1 MASSN
6 GCFEGAAM
14 LAFDPAPEEILA
26 PDVLRHSISKDLSEP
41 VTARL
46 NLPRSMR
53 FSEPGVMKNPGAD
66 TTTFSALPSQ
76 EELDFIERYK
86 QGVINSVSA
95 LHMFAKIHHL
105 ELELKETSVAG
116 DVIRPYFAFC
126 AVINGVCYKTGLGKN
141 KKESKLNAAKLA
153 LAELLNLENT
163 GAKSF
168 EDSDFSCAPAELR
181 PPANSA
187 CVSRTG
193 VEHPYQKLS
202 QTLEEVFNRLTSQHP
217 EYHSCGSSL
226 AAFII
231 EKGKSGLI
239 VSFGQWEIASHRAL
253 KQLGGQPGLVNSAAS
268 LVLGGQ
274 HEVVALGTGEC
285 NYSRSFESCGR
296 LLHDSHA
303 IVTARRSLLRYL
315 YRHLLLF
322 YNKNPAKAERSIFCT
337 APGSKLLT
345 LKQNIT
351 LSLYMNQLPK
361 GTAQLKSEVHLG
373 PQSISA
379 YEASEEL
386 SLHVALEGR
395 IYLAACCP
403 PKTVRVSSMSA
414 GDKLT
419 KWEVVGLQ
427 GALLS
432 HFIEPVYI
440 SNILVGNGSCKDT
453 KGLDITIKQRLD
465 DELISKLPVPY
476 LVNRSH
482 VYLVKA
488 ALPIQTD
495 LNQWSLSLNWTLSDA
510 SLEVVDGLSG
520 KTTESSPFRSGSCLA
535 SRLCKAAMFSR
546 FRMLAREAGRG
557 DLLQFATYHEAK
569 MKSQLYQEAKSLLQS
584 YLEQH
589 TYGSWIV
596 KSPHIEQFSD

>member
-14 LAFDPAPEEILA
+14 FAFDPAPGKDLPPEVFRQ
-26 PDVLRHSISKDLSEP
+26 PISEDLSEA

-46 NLPRSMR
+46 NPPPCMTRSA
-53 FSEPGVMKNPGAD
+53 SEVMKNPGPFLFEGAD
-66 TTTFSALPSQ
+66 TTAFSALPSQ
-76 EELDFIERYK
+76 KDLDLIERYK

-95 LHMFAKIHHL
+95 LHLYAKMHQL
-105 ELELKETSVAG
+105 QLELKETSVAG

-163 GAKSF
+163 GAKCF
-168 EDSDFSCAPAELR
+168 QDSDFPCVPPEPR
-181 PPANSA
+181 PPGNSA

-193 VEHPYQKLS
+193 GEHTYQKLS
-202 QTLEEVFNRLTSQHP
+202 QMLEEVFNRLTAQHP
-217 EYHSCGSSL
+217 EYQSCGSSL

-231 EKGKSGLI
+231 EK
-239 VSFGQWEIASHRAL
+239 
-253 KQLGGQPGLVNSAAS
+253 
-268 LVLGGQ
+268 GGQ

-285 NYSRSFESCGR
+285 NYSRRFESCGR

-351 LSLYMNQLPK
+351 LTLYMNQLPK
-361 GTAQLKSEVHLG
+361 GTAQLKSEVHLS
-373 PQSISA
+373 PHSISA

-395 IYLAACCP
+395 IYLAVCSP

-465 DELISKLPVPY
+465 DELTSKLPMHY

-482 VYLVKA
+482 IYLVKA
-488 ALPIQTD
+488 AVLIQTD

-520 KTTESSPFRSGSCLA
+520 KTTESSPFRSGTCLA

-569 MKSQLYQEAKSLLQS
+569 VKSQLYQEAKSLLQS

-589 TYGSWIV
+589 SYGSWIV

>member
-1 MASSN
+1 
-6 GCFEGAAM
+6 
-14 LAFDPAPEEILA
+14 
-26 PDVLRHSISKDLSEP
+26 DL
-41 VTARL
+41 
-46 NLPRSMR
+46 
-53 FSEPGVMKNPGAD
+53 
-66 TTTFSALPSQ
+66 
-76 EELDFIERYK
+76 IERYK
-86 QGVINSVSA
+86 QGLINSVSA
-95 LHMFAKIHHL
+95 LHLFAKIHDL
-105 ELELKETSVAG
+105 QLELKETSVAG
-116 DVIRPYFAFC
+116 NVIRPYFAFC
-126 AVINGVCYKTGLGKN
+126 AVINGVCYRTGLGKN

-163 GAKSF
+163 GAKSS
-168 EDSDFSCAPAELR
+168 EDSGKYFAYVWGFFFPPICKFVSCWILLFDL
-181 PPANSA
+181 
-187 CVSRTG
+187 G
-193 VEHPYQKLS
+193 GEHIYQKLS
-202 QTLEEVFNRLTSQHP
+202 QTLEEVFNRLTTQHP
-217 EYHSCGSSL
+217 EYQSCGSSL

-231 EKGKSGLI
+231 EKGKS
-239 VSFGQWEIASHRAL
+239 
-253 KQLGGQPGLVNSAAS
+253 
-268 LVLGGQ
+268 GGQ

-285 NYSRSFESCGR
+285 NYSRRFESCGR

-322 YNKNPAKAERSIFCT
+322 YNKNPAKTEKSIFCT

-386 SLHVALEGR
+386 SLHVAVEGR
-395 IYLAACCP
+395 IYLAVCCP

-440 SNILVGNGSCKDT
+440 SNVLVGNGSCKDT
-453 KGLDITIKQRLD
+453 KGLDITVKQRLD
-465 DELISKLPVPY
+465 DELVSKLPVPY

-482 VYLVKA
+482 IYLVKA

-520 KTTESSPFRSGSCLA
+520 KTTESSPFRSGTCLA

-546 FRMLAREAGRG
+546 FKMLAREAGRD
-557 DLLQFATYHEAK
+557 DLLQLATYHEAK
-569 MKSQLYQEAKSLLQS
+569 IKSQLYQEAKSLLQS

-589 TYGSWIV
+589 SYGSWIV
-596 KSPHIEQFSD
+596 KSPHIEQFSG

>member
-14 LAFDPAPEEILA
+14 FAFDPAPGKDLPPEVFRQ
-26 PDVLRHSISKDLSEP
+26 PISEDLSEA

-46 NLPRSMR
+46 NPPPCMTRSA
-53 FSEPGVMKNPGAD
+53 SEVMKNPGAD
-66 TTTFSALPSQ
+66 TTAFSALPSQ
-76 EELDFIERYK
+76 KDLDLIERYK

-95 LHMFAKIHHL
+95 LHLYAKMHQL
-105 ELELKETSVAG
+105 QLELKETSVAG

-163 GAKSF
+163 GAKCF
-168 EDSDFSCAPAELR
+168 QDS
-181 PPANSA
+181 
-187 CVSRTG
+187 
-193 VEHPYQKLS
+193 
-202 QTLEEVFNRLTSQHP
+202 
-217 EYHSCGSSL
+217 
-226 AAFII
+226 
-231 EKGKSGLI
+231 
-239 VSFGQWEIASHRAL
+239 
-253 KQLGGQPGLVNSAAS
+253 
-268 LVLGGQ
+268 GGQ

-285 NYSRSFESCGR
+285 NYSRRFESCGR

-303 IVTARRSLLRYL
+303 IVTARRSLLR
-315 YRHLLLF
+315 HLS
-322 YNKNPAKAERSIFCT
+322 P
-337 APGSKLLT
+337 
-345 LKQNIT
+345 
-351 LSLYMNQLPK
+351 
-361 GTAQLKSEVHLG
+361 H
-373 PQSISA
+373 SISA

-395 IYLAACCP
+395 IYLAVCSP

-465 DELISKLPVPY
+465 DELTSKLPMHY

-482 VYLVKA
+482 IYLVKA
-488 ALPIQTD
+488 AVLIQTD

-520 KTTESSPFRSGSCLA
+520 KTTESSPFRSGTCLA

-569 MKSQLYQEAKSLLQS
+569 VKSQLYQEAKSLLQS

-589 TYGSWIV
+589 SYGSWIV

>member
-1 MASSN
+1 
-6 GCFEGAAM
+6 
-14 LAFDPAPEEILA
+14 
-26 PDVLRHSISKDLSEP
+26 DL
-41 VTARL
+41 
-46 NLPRSMR
+46 
-53 FSEPGVMKNPGAD
+53 
-66 TTTFSALPSQ
+66 
-76 EELDFIERYK
+76 IERYK

-95 LHMFAKIHHL
+95 LHLFAKTHHL
-105 ELELKETSVAG
+105 HLELKETSVAG

-168 EDSDFSCAPAELR
+168 EDSGMSIPLQNVLKFLVFPCVPAEPR
-181 PPANSA
+181 PPGNSA
-187 CVSRTG
+187 GVSRTG
-193 VEHPYQKLS
+193 GEHTYQKLS
-202 QTLEEVFNRLTSQHP
+202 QMLEEVFNRLTTQHP
-217 EYHSCGSSL
+217 EYQSCGSSL

-231 EKGKSGLI
+231 ERGKS
-239 VSFGQWEIASHRAL
+239 
-253 KQLGGQPGLVNSAAS
+253 
-268 LVLGGQ
+268 GGQ

-285 NYSRSFESCGR
+285 NYSRRFESCGR

-337 APGSKLLT
+337 AAGSKLLT

-395 IYLAACCP
+395 IYLAVCCP

-432 HFIEPVYI
+432 HFIEPMYI

-465 DELISKLPVPY
+465 DELISKLPVHY

-482 VYLVKA
+482 IYLVKA

-546 FRMLAREAGRG
+546 FRMLAREAGRA
-557 DLLQFATYHEAK
+557 DLLQCATYHEAK
-569 MKSQLYQEAKSLLQS
+569 VKSQLYQEAKSLLQS

-589 TYGSWIV
+589 SYGSWIV

>member
-1 MASSN
+1 
-6 GCFEGAAM
+6 
-14 LAFDPAPEEILA
+14 
-26 PDVLRHSISKDLSEP
+26 DL
-41 VTARL
+41 
-46 NLPRSMR
+46 
-53 FSEPGVMKNPGAD
+53 
-66 TTTFSALPSQ
+66 
-76 EELDFIERYK
+76 IERYK
-86 QGVINSVSA
+86 QGIINSVSA
-95 LHMFAKIHHL
+95 LHLFAKTHHL
-105 ELELKETSVAG
+105 QLELKETSVAG

-153 LAELLNLENT
+153 LAELLNLEDT
-163 GAKSF
+163 RAKSF
-168 EDSDFSCAPAELR
+168 EDS
-181 PPANSA
+181 
-187 CVSRTG
+187 
-193 VEHPYQKLS
+193 EHIYQKLS
-202 QTLEEVFNRLTSQHP
+202 QMLEEVFNRLTTQHP
-217 EYHSCGSSL
+217 EYQSCGSSL
-226 AAFII
+226 AAFIV
-231 EKGKSGLI
+231 EKGKS
-239 VSFGQWEIASHRAL
+239 
-253 KQLGGQPGLVNSAAS
+253 
-268 LVLGGQ
+268 GGQ

-285 NYSRSFESCGR
+285 NYSRRLESCGR

-303 IVTARRSLLRYL
+303 IVTARRSLL
-315 YRHLLLF
+315 RHLLLF

-337 APGSKLLT
+337 APGSKLLA

-361 GTAQLKSEVHLG
+361 GTAQLKSEVHLS

-379 YEASEEL
+379 FEASEEL

-395 IYLAACCP
+395 IYLAVCCP

-465 DELISKLPVPY
+465 DELISKLPVHY

-482 VYLVKA
+482 IYLVKA

-495 LNQWSLSLNWTLSDA
+495 LNQWSLSLNWTLSDG

-520 KTTESSPFRSGSCLA
+520 KTTESSPFRSGTCLA

-546 FRMLAREAGRG
+546 FRMLAREAGRA
-557 DLLQFATYHEAK
+557 DLLQFPTYHEAK
-569 MKSQLYQEAKSLLQS
+569 IKSQLYQEAKSLLQS

-589 TYGSWIV
+589 SYGSWIV

>member
-1 MASSN
+1 
-6 GCFEGAAM
+6 
-14 LAFDPAPEEILA
+14 
-26 PDVLRHSISKDLSEP
+26 DL
-41 VTARL
+41 
-46 NLPRSMR
+46 
-53 FSEPGVMKNPGAD
+53 
-66 TTTFSALPSQ
+66 
-76 EELDFIERYK
+76 IERYK

-95 LHMFAKIHHL
+95 LHLFAKIHHL
-105 ELELKETSVAG
+105 QLELKETSVAG
-116 DVIRPYFAFC
+116 GVIRPYFAFC
-126 AVINGVCYKTGLGKN
+126 AVINGVCYNTGLGKN

-163 GAKSF
+163 GEKSS
-168 EDSDFSCAPAELR
+168 EVWVVVLLRCVQVYDLASCSCLFF
-181 PPANSA
+181 PPT
-187 CVSRTG
+187 CKFVSCWLLLFHLG
-193 VEHPYQKLS
+193 GEHIYQKLS
-202 QTLEEVFNRLTSQHP
+202 QTLEEVFNRLTTEHP
-217 EYHSCGSSL
+217 EYQSCGSSL

-231 EKGKSGLI
+231 EKGKSG
-239 VSFGQWEIASHRAL
+239 GH
-253 KQLGGQPGLVNSAAS
+253 
-268 LVLGGQ
+268 

-285 NYSRSFESCGR
+285 NYSRRFESCGR

-322 YNKNPAKAERSIFCT
+322 YNKNAAKAERSIFCA

-395 IYLAACCP
+395 IYLAVCCP
-403 PKTVRVSSMSA
+403 RKTVRVSSMSA
-414 GDKLT
+414 GDKLA

-432 HFIEPVYI
+432 HFIKPMYI

-465 DELISKLPVPY
+465 DELVSKLPVPY

-482 VYLVKA
+482 IYLVKA

-520 KTTESSPFRSGSCLA
+520 KTTESSPFRSGTCLA

-546 FRMLAREAGRG
+546 FSMLAREAGRD

-569 MKSQLYQEAKSLLQS
+569 IKSQLYQEAKSLLQS
-584 YLEQH
+584 YLEEH
-589 TYGSWIV
+589 SYGSWIV

>member
-14 LAFDPAPEEILA
+14 FTFNLAPEKILPA
-26 PDVLRHSISKDLSEP
+26 EVLGQPIAKDLSEP

-46 NLPRSMR
+46 NPLLSMR
-53 FSEPGVMKNPGAD
+53 CSEPGVIKNPGPFLFKGAD
-66 TTTFSALPSQ
+66 ETTFSALPSQ
-76 EELDFIERYK
+76 KDLDLIERYK
-86 QGVINSVSA
+86 QGIINPVSA
-95 LHMFAKIHHL
+95 LHLFAKIHHL
-105 ELELKETSVAG
+105 QLELKETSVAG

-153 LAELLNLENT
+153 LAELLNLEST
-163 GAKSF
+163 GEKAF
-168 EDSDFSCAPAELR
+168 EDSVKFLDFPCVPAELR
-181 PPANSA
+181 PPANST

-193 VEHPYQKLS
+193 GEHIYQKFS
-202 QTLEEVFNRLTSQHP
+202 QMLEEVFNRLTAQHA
-217 EYHSCGSSL
+217 EYQSCGSSL

-231 EKGKSGLI
+231 EK
-239 VSFGQWEIASHRAL
+239 
-253 KQLGGQPGLVNSAAS
+253 
-268 LVLGGQ
+268 GGQ

-285 NYSRSFESCGR
+285 NYSRRFESCGR

-303 IVTARRSLLRYL
+303 IVTARRSLLS
-315 YRHLLLF
+315 
-322 YNKNPAKAERSIFCT
+322 KNPAKAERSIFCT
-337 APGSKLLT
+337 VPGSKLLT
-345 LKQNIT
+345 FKQNIT

-373 PQSISA
+373 PQSLSA

-395 IYLAACCP
+395 IYLAVCCP

-440 SNILVGNGSCKDT
+440 SNILVGSGTCKDT

-482 VYLVKA
+482 IYLVKA
-488 ALPIQTD
+488 ALPVQTD

-546 FRMLAREAGRG
+546 FRMLAGEAGRG

-569 MKSQLYQEAKSLLQS
+569 IKSQLYQEAKSLLQS

-589 TYGSWIV
+589 SYGSWIV

>member
-1 MASSN
+1 
-6 GCFEGAAM
+6 
-14 LAFDPAPEEILA
+14 
-26 PDVLRHSISKDLSEP
+26 DL
-41 VTARL
+41 
-46 NLPRSMR
+46 
-53 FSEPGVMKNPGAD
+53 
-66 TTTFSALPSQ
+66 
-76 EELDFIERYK
+76 IERYN
-86 QGVINSVSA
+86 QGLINSVSA
-95 LHMFAKIHHL
+95 LHLFAKIHHMQ
-105 ELELKETSVAG
+105 LELKETSVAG

-163 GAKSF
+163 RAKSF
-168 EDSDFSCAPAELR
+168 EESVLLLFSPL
-181 PPANSA
+181 PANLS
-187 CVSRTG
+187 CWILLFHLG
-193 VEHPYQKLS
+193 GEHIYQKVS
-202 QTLEEVFNRLTSQHP
+202 QALEEVFNRLTNQHP
-217 EYHSCGSSL
+217 EYQSCGSSL
-226 AAFII
+226 AAFIL
-231 EKGKSGLI
+231 EKGKS
-239 VSFGQWEIASHRAL
+239 
-253 KQLGGQPGLVNSAAS
+253 
-268 LVLGGQ
+268 GGQ

-285 NYSRSFESCGR
+285 NYSRRFESCGR

-337 APGSKLLT
+337 APGSKLLS

-373 PQSISA
+373 PQSLSA

-395 IYLAACCP
+395 IYLAVCCP
-403 PKTVRVSSMSA
+403 PKTVRVSSMSG

-482 VYLVKA
+482 IYLVKA
-488 ALPIQTD
+488 AVPIQAD

-520 KTTESSPFRSGSCLA
+520 KTTESSPFQSGTCLA

-546 FRMLAREAGRG
+546 FRMLAREAGRS

-569 MKSQLYQEAKSLLQS
+569 VKSQLYQEAKSLLQS

-589 TYGSWIV
+589 SYGSWIV

>member
-1 MASSN
+1 
-6 GCFEGAAM
+6 
-14 LAFDPAPEEILA
+14 
-26 PDVLRHSISKDLSEP
+26 DLI
-41 VTARL
+41 
-46 NLPRSMR
+46 
-53 FSEPGVMKNPGAD
+53 K
-66 TTTFSALPSQ
+66 
-76 EELDFIERYK
+76 RYK
-86 QGVINSVSA
+86 KGLINSVSA
-95 LHMFAKIHHL
+95 LHMFTKIHDLQL
-105 ELELKETSVAG
+105 EMKETSVAG

-141 KKESKLNAAKLA
+141 KKESKSNAAKLA

-163 GAKSF
+163 GAKPF
-168 EDSDFSCAPAELR
+168 EDSGMSIPLHNVVKFLDFPCVPAEIR
-181 PPANSA
+181 PLANSA

-193 VEHPYQKLS
+193 GEHIYQKLP
-202 QTLEEVFNRLTSQHP
+202 QTLEEAFNRLTAQHP
-217 EYHSCGSSL
+217 EYQSCGSSL

-231 EKGKSGLI
+231 EKGKSALI
-239 VSFGQWEIASHRAL
+239 V
-253 KQLGGQPGLVNSAAS
+253 
-268 LVLGGQ
+268 GGQ

-285 NYSRSFESCGR
+285 NYSRRFESCGR

-337 APGSKLLT
+337 APDSKLLT

-351 LSLYMNQLPK
+351 FSLYMNQLPK
-361 GTAQLKSEVHLG
+361 GTAQIKSEVHLS

-395 IYLAACCP
+395 IYLAVCCP

-440 SNILVGNGSCKDT
+440 SNILVGSGICKDT

-465 DELISKLPVPY
+465 DELTSKLPVPY

-482 VYLVKA
+482 IYLVKA

-520 KTTESSPFRSGSCLA
+520 KTTESSPFRSGACLA

-569 MKSQLYQEAKSLLQS
+569 VKSQLYQEAKSLLQS

-589 TYGSWIV
+589 GYGLWIV

>member
-1 MASSN
+1 
-6 GCFEGAAM
+6 
-14 LAFDPAPEEILA
+14 
-26 PDVLRHSISKDLSEP
+26 DL
-41 VTARL
+41 
-46 NLPRSMR
+46 
-53 FSEPGVMKNPGAD
+53 
-66 TTTFSALPSQ
+66 
-76 EELDFIERYK
+76 IERYK

-95 LHMFAKIHHL
+95 LHLFAKTHHL
-105 ELELKETSVAG
+105 QLELKETSVAG

-163 GAKSF
+163 GAKIPKVHVVVLILCVQGHNLA
-168 EDSDFSCAPAELR
+168 SC
-181 PPANSA
+181 
-187 CVSRTG
+187 SRLLFLVPVNLSWWILLFPLG
-193 VEHPYQKLS
+193 GEHIYQKLS
-202 QTLEEVFNRLTSQHP
+202 QMLEEVFNRLTTQHP
-217 EYHSCGSSL
+217 EYQSCGSSL

-231 EKGKSGLI
+231 EKGKS
-239 VSFGQWEIASHRAL
+239 
-253 KQLGGQPGLVNSAAS
+253 
-268 LVLGGQ
+268 GGQ

-285 NYSRSFESCGR
+285 NYSRRLESCGR

-322 YNKNPAKAERSIFCT
+322 YNKNPAKAERSIFCA

-395 IYLAACCP
+395 IYLAVCCP

-465 DELISKLPVPY
+465 DELISKLPVHY

-482 VYLVKA
+482 IYLVKA

-520 KTTESSPFRSGSCLA
+520 KTTESSPFRSGTCLA

-546 FRMLAREAGRG
+546 FRMLAREAGRA
-557 DLLQFATYHEAK
+557 DLLQFPTYHEAK
-569 MKSQLYQEAKSLLQS
+569 IKSQLYQEAKSLLQS

-589 TYGSWIV
+589 SYGSWIV

>member
-14 LAFDPAPEEILA
+14 LAFDPAPEEIF
-26 PDVLRHSISKDLSEP
+26 PPEVLRHSISKDLSEP
-41 VTARL
+41 ITARL

-53 FSEPGVMKNPGAD
+53 CSEPGVMKSPGAD
-66 TTTFSALPSQ
+66 TTTFSTLPSQ

-86 QGVINSVSA
+86 QGVINAVSA

-116 DVIRPYFAFC
+116 DIIRPYFAFC

-163 GAKSF
+163 GVKSF
-168 EDSDFSCAPAELR
+168 EDSESEKKIHRELGNFSCAPAELR

-187 CVSRTG
+187 CVSRTEG
-193 VEHPYQKLS
+193 EHPYQKLS
-202 QTLEEVFNRLTSQHP
+202 QTLEEVFNPLTSQHP

-231 EKGKSGLI
+231 EKGKS
-239 VSFGQWEIASHRAL
+239 
-253 KQLGGQPGLVNSAAS
+253 
-268 LVLGGQ
+268 GGQ

-337 APGSKLLT
+337 APGLKLLT

-419 KWEVVGLQ
+419 KWEVAGLQ

-440 SNILVGNGSCKDT
+440 SNILVGNGSCKDM

-482 VYLVKA
+482 IYLVKA

-510 SLEVVDGLSG
+510 SFEVVDGLSG
-520 KTTESSPFRSGSCLA
+520 KTTESSPFRSGTCLA

-546 FRMLAREAGRG
+546 FRMLAREAGRAE
-557 DLLQFATYHEAK
+557 LLQFATYHEAK
-569 MKSQLYQEAKSLLQS
+569 IKSQLYQEAKSLLQS

-589 TYGSWIV
+589 SYGSWIV

>member
-1 MASSN
+1 
-6 GCFEGAAM
+6 
-14 LAFDPAPEEILA
+14 
-26 PDVLRHSISKDLSEP
+26 DL
-41 VTARL
+41 
-46 NLPRSMR
+46 
-53 FSEPGVMKNPGAD
+53 
-66 TTTFSALPSQ
+66 
-76 EELDFIERYK
+76 IERYK

-95 LHMFAKIHHL
+95 LHLFAKMHHL
-105 ELELKETSVAG
+105 QLELKETSVAG

-163 GAKSF
+163 GLLMSVFSPTCKFVSF
-168 EDSDFSCAPAELR
+168 WILLFHL
-181 PPANSA
+181 
-187 CVSRTG
+187 G
-193 VEHPYQKLS
+193 GEHIYQKLS
-202 QTLEEVFNRLTSQHP
+202 QTLEEVFNRLTTQHP
-217 EYHSCGSSL
+217 EYQRCGSSL
-226 AAFII
+226 AAFIL
-231 EKGKSGLI
+231 EKGKS
-239 VSFGQWEIASHRAL
+239 
-253 KQLGGQPGLVNSAAS
+253 
-268 LVLGGQ
+268 GGQ

-285 NYSRSFESCGR
+285 NYSRRFESCGR

-322 YNKNPAKAERSIFCT
+322 YNKNPVKAERSIFCT

-361 GTAQLKSEVHLG
+361 GTAQLKSRMQLS

-395 IYLAACCP
+395 IYLAVCCP

-414 GDKLT
+414 GDKLA

-432 HFIEPVYI
+432 HFIEPMYI

-453 KGLDITIKQRLD
+453 KGLDITITQRLD
-465 DELISKLPVPY
+465 DVLISKLPVPY

-482 VYLVKA
+482 IYLVKA

-510 SLEVVDGLSG
+510 SLEVVDGLTG
-520 KTTESSPFRSGSCLA
+520 KTTESSPFRSGTCLA

-546 FRMLAREAGRG
+546 FRMLAREAGRD
-557 DLLQFATYHEAK
+557 DLLQLATYHEAK
-569 MKSQLYQEAKSLLQS
+569 VKSQLYQEAKSLLQS
-584 YLEQH
+584 YFEQH
-589 TYGSWIV
+589 GYGSWIV

>member
-1 MASSN
+1 
-6 GCFEGAAM
+6 
-14 LAFDPAPEEILA
+14 
-26 PDVLRHSISKDLSEP
+26 DL
-41 VTARL
+41 
-46 NLPRSMR
+46 
-53 FSEPGVMKNPGAD
+53 
-66 TTTFSALPSQ
+66 
-76 EELDFIERYK
+76 IERYK
-86 QGVINSVSA
+86 QGVVNAVST
-95 LHMFAKIHHL
+95 LHLFAKMHHL
-105 ELELKETSVAG
+105 QLEMKETSVAG
-116 DVIRPYFAFC
+116 NVIRPYFAFC

-168 EDSDFSCAPAELR
+168 EDSGMSIPPQIVVKLLDFPCVPAELR

-187 CVSRTG
+187 CVSRAG
-193 VEHPYQKLS
+193 KEQSQHIYQKLS
-202 QTLEEVFNRLTSQHP
+202 QTLEEVFNRLTTQHS
-217 EYHSCGSSL
+217 EYQSCGSSL

-231 EKGKSGLI
+231 EKGKS
-239 VSFGQWEIASHRAL
+239 
-253 KQLGGQPGLVNSAAS
+253 
-268 LVLGGQ
+268 GGQ

-285 NYSRSFESCGR
+285 NYSRRFESCGR

-351 LSLYMNQLPK
+351 VSLYMNQLPK
-361 GTAQLKSEVHLG
+361 GTAQLKSEVHLS
-373 PQSISA
+373 PHSISA

-395 IYLAACCP
+395 IYLAVCCP

-465 DELISKLPVPY
+465 DELISKLPMPY

-482 VYLVKA
+482 IYLVKA
-488 ALPIQTD
+488 ALPIQID

-520 KTTESSPFRSGSCLA
+520 KTTESSPFRSGTCLA

-557 DLLQFATYHEAK
+557 DLLQFSTYHEAK
-569 MKSQLYQEAKSLLQS
+569 IKSQLYQEAKSLLQS

-589 TYGSWIV
+589 SYGSWIV